1 MERKSS
7 KTVRLGAATLLAAAL
22 LTAGAAGAQERIRVG
37 FPMILSGAGGQFG
50 TPILKGAQMLV
61 DEVNAQGGVLGKRIE
76 LVPRDTK
83 SRPDEAVRVAREL
96 INREN
101 VDFLVGTF
109 TSGEGPAVSEIAKDA
124 KKVFIAVAP
133 KTDRLTAPDALH
145 PYVFRASANTTT
157 EGRAAAA
164 IVARWQIKRLA
175 TIAPDFAY
183 GRDATAS
190 FVAHIKKLRP
200 DIELIDQQWP
210 KLNEAD
216 YTPFITAQMGKKPDA
231 VFSVVCCGNFDAFAR
246 QAGAQG
252 YFKALGGR
260 FIGLGE
266 AGSIEVLRA
275 LGAEY
280 PIGVWGNSYD
290 AFYWQPK
297 DAEVAK
303 LHREFTARLKAYLK
317 DESPASW
324 ALQGYISMQFLV
336 EGIRKAKSLESDRVS
351 AALKGLEV
359 VTPQGRM
366 TMRAK
371 DQQVTRGMLWGQA
384 VKTDKFPFPILNP
397 VEYIDPT
404 SFMD

>member
-1 MERKSS
+1 MY
-7 KTVRLGAATLLAAAL
+7 
-22 LTAGAAGAQERIRVG
+22 
-37 FPMILSGAGGQFG
+37 
-50 TPILKGAQMLV
+50 V
-61 DEVNAQGGVLGKRIE
+61 DEVNAAGGVLGRRIE
-76 LVPRDTK
+76 LISRDTK
-83 SRPDEAVRVAREL
+83 SRPDEAVRVSREL
-96 INREN
+96 LNREN

-109 TSGEGPAVSEIAKDA
+109 TSGEGPAVSEIAKEA

-164 IVARWQIKRLA
+164 IVARWPIKRLA

-183 GRDATAS
+183 GRDATTS
-190 FVAHIKKLRP
+190 FVARMKQLRP
-200 DIELIDQQWP
+200 DVEIVDQQWP

-231 VFSVVCCGNFDAFAR
+231 VFSVICCGNFDAFAR

-252 YFKALGGR
+252 YFKAIGNR

-266 AGSIEVLRA
+266 AGSIESLRA

-280 PIGVWGNSYD
+280 PVGVWGNSYD
-290 AFYWQPK
+290 AFYWQPA
-297 DAEVAK
+297 DAQVAK
-303 LHREFTARLKAYLK
+303 LHSAFITRLKAYLK
-317 DESPASW
+317 EDAPASW

-336 EGIRKAKSLESDRVS
+336 EGIRKANSIDSDKVS

-384 VKTDKFPFPILNP
+384 SKSAQYAFPILNP
-397 VEYIDPT
+397 IEYIDPAE
-404 SFMD
+404 FMD

>member
-1 MERKSS
+1 MNKH
-7 KTVRLGAATLLAAAL
+7 AAAL
-22 LTAGAAGAQERIRVG
+22 GLSVALLGLAATGAVAQERIRVG

-50 TPILKGAQMLV
+50 NPILKGAQMYV
-61 DEVNAQGGVLGKRIE
+61 DEVNAAGGVLGRRIE
-76 LVPRDTK
+76 LITRDTK
-83 SRPDEAVRVAREL
+83 SRPDEAVRMAREL

-101 VDFLVGTF
+101 VHFLVGTF
-109 TSGEGPAVSEIAKDA
+109 TSGEGPAVSEIAKEA

-164 IVARWQIKRLA
+164 IVARWPIKRLA

-200 DIELIDQQWP
+200 DIELVDQQWP
-210 KLNEAD
+210 KLNESD
-216 YTPFITAQMGKKPDA
+216 YTPFITAQLGKRPDA
-231 VFSVVCCGNFDAFAR
+231 VFSVICCGNFDAFAR

-252 YFKALGGR
+252 FFKTIGGR

-266 AGSIEVLRA
+266 AGSIEALRA

-280 PIGVWGNSYD
+280 PVGVWGNSYD

-297 DAEVAK
+297 DAAVAK
-303 LHREFTARLKAYLK
+303 LHSDFTKRLKAYTK
-317 DESPASW
+317 DDAPASW
-324 ALQGYISMQFLV
+324 SVQGYVSMQFLV
-336 EGIRKAKSLESDRVS
+336 EAIRKANSIDSDKVS
-351 AALKGLEV
+351 AALKGLEI
-359 VTPQGRM
+359 TSPQGKM

-371 DQQVTRGMLWGQA
+371 DQQATRGMLWGQA
-384 VKTDKFPFPILNP
+384 SKSEQYAFPILNP
-397 VEYIDPT
+397 IEFIDP
-404 SFMD
+404 SAFMD